1 MCRALY
7 ALMTLIRIS
16 DQKTSSMDRLYY
28 FLCMLLIWLEDA
40 EYQIKRLLTDGLKNI
55 LEDTKYVASV
65 VFVEDIKDENS
76 DVNNEDSGN

>member
-1 MCRALY
+1 
-7 ALMTLIRIS
+7 
-16 DQKTSSMDRLYY
+16 
-28 FLCMLLIWLEDA
+28 MLPIWLADA
-40 EYQIKRLLTDGLKNI
+40 EDCIKLLLTDGLKNI